1 MSIPVTSSCVDTRFL
16 AGMYPEVELLGHR
29 QLCVSS
35 VEEAQ
40 ACLPLQLHRFA
51 FPPVVHEGSD
61 LFLHVLHK
69 TFFFLTS
76 VTFSAC
82 EVASFFWLCWV
93 FSGCGGQGLL
103 FAGCELL
110 TAVASL
116 VSEHRL
122 WSVGP
127 SLWRMDLVAP
137 RHVASSQIRDRTRVP
152 CVVRVIR
159 NHWTS
164 REVRSGF
171 LL

>member
-1 MSIPVTSSCVDTRFL
+1 
-16 AGMYPEVELLGHR
+16 MYPEVELLGHR

-40 ACLPLQLHRFA
+40 ACLPLQLHLFA

-76 VTFSAC
+76 VIFSAC
-82 EVASFFWLCWV
+82 GVASFFWLHWV

-103 FAGCELL
+103 FFAGCELL

-116 VSEHRL
+116 VSKPRL
-122 WSVGP
+122 WSVG
-127 SLWRMDLVAP
+127 SVVVAHGLSCSTARGIFP
-137 RHVASSQIRDRTRVP
+137 DQGSNP
-152 CVVRVIR
+152 CTLRCQGD
-159 NHWTS
+159 S
-164 REVRSGF
+164 
-171 LL
+171 